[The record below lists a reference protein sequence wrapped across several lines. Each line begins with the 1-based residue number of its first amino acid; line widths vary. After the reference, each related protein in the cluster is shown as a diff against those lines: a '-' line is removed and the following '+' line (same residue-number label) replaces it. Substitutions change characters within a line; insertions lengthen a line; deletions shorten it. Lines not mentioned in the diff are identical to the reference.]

1 MKKKRKFNPAI
12 QIVLGFLGVILIG
25 TFLLSLPVS
34 NNSGQWFN
42 VVDSFFTSTSAV
54 CVTGLTVVDVAMQFT
69 LFGQIV
75 LLLLIQIGGLGFV
88 TLTTLVFLIL
98 GKKITFESR
107 LTIKESLNQE
117 GVQGV
122 VKFVKKTI
130 IFVFVAEF
138 IGFLLLLPS
147 FVNLYGW
154 GQGIFKS
161 LFIAISAFCN
171 AGFDNLGSGL
181 VAFEG
186 LSAFAQNVLVLLPI
200 ILLIVVGGIG
210 FLVLFDLPN
219 LFKQKRLA
227 FHTKVVLCVTSILI
241 FGAALLFAIFEWN
254 NINTI
259 GDMSF
264 GNKILNCIFLS
275 VSPRTAGFCTINIS
289 NLNPA
294 SLVLTQILMFIGGSP
309 ASTAGGLK
317 TTTIFVLIIVLFKI
331 ANQKG
336 DIVFR
341 SKKISQKSIN
351 KAYKLLFLMVGLV
364 LISTITMCA
373 IEGIN
378 FDVAL
383 FESISA
389 IATVGLSLSLTPI
402 LGTISKIVL
411 CILMFAGR
419 VGALTITLAIS
430 GKDGS
435 IVQEIEY
442 PDSKIVVG

>member
-1 MKKKRKFNPAI
+1 MNKKRKFNPAI

-25 TFLLSLPVS
+25 TFLLCLPIS
-34 NNSGQWFN
+34 NTSGQWFN
-42 VVDSFFTSTSAV
+42 VVDGFLTSTSAV
-54 CVTGLTVVDVAMQFT
+54 CVTGLTVVDIAIHFT

-75 LLLLIQIGGLGFV
+75 MLVLIQIGGLGFV
-88 TLTTLVFLIL
+88 MLTTLVFLIL

-130 IFVFVAEF
+130 IFVFVAEL
-138 IGFLLLLPS
+138 IGFVCLLPS
-147 FVNLYGW
+147 FVSIYGW

-161 LFIAISAFCN
+161 LFISISAFCN
-171 AGFDNLGSGL
+171 AGFDNLGSGV

-200 ILLIVVGGIG
+200 MLLVIVGGIG

-219 LFKQKRLA
+219 LFKHKKLA
-227 FHTKVVLCVTSILI
+227 FHTKVVLCVSGVLL
-241 FGAALLFAIFEWN
+241 FGGAILFAIFEWN
-254 NINTI
+254 NPQTI
-259 GDMSF
+259 GNMSF
-264 GNKILNCIFLS
+264 GNKIINCLFFS
-275 VSPRTAGFCTINIS
+275 VSPRTAGFSTVDVS
-289 NLNPA
+289 SLTPA
-294 SLVLTQILMFIGGSP
+294 SLTLTQILMFIGGSP

-317 TTTIFVLIIVLFKI
+317 TTTIFVLLIVLFKL

-341 SKKISQKSIN
+341 NKKISHKSIY
-351 KAYKLLFLMVGLV
+351 KAFKLLLLMVGLILLSSV
-364 LISTITMCA
+364 AICA
-373 IEGIN
+373 IEN
-378 FDVAL
+378 LSFSVVL
-383 FESISA
+383 FETISA
-389 IATVGLSLSLTPI
+389 IATVGLSLGLTPI
-402 LGTISKIVL
+402 LSVVSKILL
-411 CILMFAGR
+411 CVLMFAGR

-435 IVQEIEY
+435 YSQEIEY